1 MKFLKPIVI
10 LFLLF
15 STVLSGGCGHTK
27 EDQERIIRY
36 LDNRFGKDTYTIK
49 QDESYYRWFV
59 TLNQYPDLTVYYTVS
74 RDPLSMTSPSITTN
88 FDPDISTHI
97 QSKKRRSQHCVIRRN
112 LPRISAEAKN
122 ACGQSGRFYISRR
135 YRKVIYFGQ
144 RYFW

>member
-15 STVLSGGCGHTK
+15 STVLSGGCGHAK

-88 FDPDISTHI
+88 FDEVFSEHAVEEY
-97 QSKKRRSQHCVIRRN
+97 K
-112 LPRISAEAKN
+112 KN
-122 ACGQSGRFYISRR
+122 A
-135 YRKVIYFGQ
+135 
-144 RYFW
+144 

>member
-88 FDPDISTHI
+88 FDEVFSEHAVEEY
-97 QSKKRRSQHCVIRRN
+97 KKRMHLVMMI
-112 LPRISAEAKN
+112 LFLMIPLISYIIQKLNPLKN
-122 ACGQSGRFYISRR
+122 
-135 YRKVIYFGQ
+135 
-144 RYFW
+144 

>member
-15 STVLSGGCGHTK
+15 SAVLSGGCGHTK
-27 EDQERIIRY
+27 EDKERIIRY

-88 FDPDISTHI
+88 FDEVFSEHAVEEY
-97 QSKKRRSQHCVIRRN
+97 K
-112 LPRISAEAKN
+112 KN
-122 ACGQSGRFYISRR
+122 ACT
-135 YRKVIYFGQ
+135 
-144 RYFW
+144 W

>member
-59 TLNQYPDLTVYYTVS
+59 TLNQYTDLTVYYTVS
-74 RDPLSMTSPSITTN
+74 RDPLSMTAPSITTN
-88 FDPDISTHI
+88 FDEIF
-97 QSKKRRSQHCVIRRN
+97 
-112 LPRISAEAKN
+112 SAHA
-122 ACGQSGRFYISRR
+122 
-135 YRKVIYFGQ
+135 V
-144 RYFW
+144 